1 MVTEGCFLFISAVI
15 LFCSQRKSLTDA
27 KIRLNWTTSKTAAIP
42 NRIVM
47 LNAETFPKIIPE
59 IISEAVFQSIYGFND
74 IAEYENVN
82 SGSWGGREGSESYEE

>member
-1 MVTEGCFLFISAVI
+1 
-15 LFCSQRKSLTDA
+15 
-27 KIRLNWTTSKTAAIP
+27 
-42 NRIVM
+42 M

-82 SGSWGGREGSESYEE
+82 SGNWGGGKEVKAVKSGFSVQADLKPLHGTEDYQITFYSKTQYQT